1 MKKEKKEVLI
11 TGLMVARIA
20 GILGIAAIV
29 VSAIITGVR
38 EGSPFALFVQ
48 DPYILAVIPAC
59 LISFFLKEK
68 PDDSNKK

>member
-1 MKKEKKEVLI
+1 MKKEKKEVVI

-29 VSAIITGVR
+29 VLTIVTGVR

-48 DPYILAVIPAC
+48 DPYILAVIPTC
-59 LISFFLKEK
+59 FISFFLKEK
-68 PDDSNKK
+68 PDDSDKK